1 VEQEVCGLG
10 HQGLG
15 GRRGEQRLDGLLAHL
30 AGHVLARRAE
40 HAGHVGVTRVGAA
53 PRLEVV
59 RQPARERAARAEAG
73 GLAGVTGGAM
83 RMAADEERVAVAVG
97 RDLDHVQHVSRRGA
111 LHPARLP

>member
-73 GLAGVTGGAM
+73 GLAGVAGGAV
-83 RMAADEERVAVAVG
+83 RVAADEQGIAVAVG
-97 RDLDHVQHVSRRGA
+97 HELDHVQDVPRGLA